1 MGNQS
6 TKQVSTENGDKLQS
20 VATTLT
26 PPPLKDIT
34 DDNFSPTVRAE
45 LEQILEYVAPE
56 VVDEP
61 PPQPRTRSGN
71 LITAR
76 IRSGRLGSG
85 RIRSGQ
91 MLSEKVKPK
100 GKFVFPL
107 NSHLFYTYLGDY
119 TLRSERDFN
128 EEVKR
133 NENMK
138 RNQRDQRESSIG
150 DGYIAPEYKE
160 YIKQV
165 YQTVGGVPLVSVDTI
180 DVETLDTLCMSGY
193 GIHKGFI
200 VIKFVQLEEYG
211 SRILG
216 DMWLLEV
223 ANKSNMDDSELRLMT
238 FIIKTLCQYEI
249 DGAL

>member
-6 TKQVSTENGDKLQS
+6 TRQVSTDDEHKLQS
-20 VATTLT
+20 IATTLT
-26 PPPLKDIT
+26 PPPIKDIT

-61 PPQPRTRSGN
+61 PPQPRTKSGN
-71 LITAR
+71 LITTR

-100 GKFVFPL
+100 GKFIFPL

-119 TLRSERDFN
+119 TLRTERDFN
-128 EEVKR
+128 EETKQ
-133 NENMK
+133 NKN
-138 RNQRDQRESSIG
+138 REDGIG
-150 DGYIAPEYKE
+150 DGYIAPEYTE

-165 YQTVGGVPLVSVDTI
+165 YSTVGGLPIISIDTI
-180 DVETLDTLCMSGY
+180 EADTLDVLCMHGY
-193 GIHKGFI
+193 GIYKGFI
-200 VIKFVQLEEYG
+200 VLKFVQLEEYG

-223 ANKSNMDDSELRLMT
+223 GNRSNMNDSELRLMT
-238 FIIKTLCQYEI
+238 FIVKTLCDYEKS
-249 DGAL
+249 GAL